1 MCSSHWK
8 QNLYSQFISLADHFQ
23 IVYTY
28 IWGGINFLKL
38 IFLEGFYIVTWQL
51 QILNLGEVYLSCF
64 FFPMLYYCL
73 RFEFGS
79 RMLTNRFMS
88 EVKKEKAKLK
98 LPVIFV
104 KEYKVAVL
112 GLWFKKIYIYRKV
125 FIRVIK

>member
-1 MCSSHWK
+1 MGRNK
-8 QNLYSQFISLADHFQ
+8 LFETDFFGRFLYCDLTTANIEF
-23 IVYTY
+23 
-28 IWGGINFLKL
+28 GGNVFELL
-38 IFLEGFYIVTWQL
+38 
-51 QILNLGEVYLSCF
+51 

-112 GLWFKKIYIYRKV
+112 GL
-125 FIRVIK
+125 

>member
-1 MCSSHWK
+1 MGRNK
-8 QNLYSQFISLADHFQ
+8 LFETDFFGRFLYCDLTTANIEF
-23 IVYTY
+23 
-28 IWGGINFLKL
+28 GGSVFELL
-38 IFLEGFYIVTWQL
+38 
-51 QILNLGEVYLSCF
+51 

-104 KEYKVAVL
+104 KEYKVGSSAPFL
-112 GLWFKKIYIYRKV
+112 QIRFC
-125 FIRVIK
+125 FIL